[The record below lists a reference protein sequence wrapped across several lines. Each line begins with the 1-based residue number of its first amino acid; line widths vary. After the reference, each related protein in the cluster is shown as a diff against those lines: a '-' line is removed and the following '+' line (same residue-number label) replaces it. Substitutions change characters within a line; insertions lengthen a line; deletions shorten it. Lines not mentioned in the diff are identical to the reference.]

1 MRILRLLNNEKRE
14 KVGQLKLYFS
24 SRAKCVPSDLIEPIT
39 EFASP
44 ACSHVDASF
53 APNENINLPFK
64 NLDLKDFAFH
74 LNSALV
80 YTDFISPKQASALE
94 NDILKRM
101 RRKRFEKGHWDA
113 VITNYKEI
121 ELPIYNSPTDEMT
134 WNSVH
139 ESHQAEMTREKANQE
154 QVNPMF
160 QLSKDSI
167 SAIEQVRRH
176 IAQSHFF
183 PSNKNQENDKAL
195 KYLNCHAIHLKKDGM
210 LTAHVDSIKFSGD
223 IVAGLSLKS
232 ASIMR
237 LRPASASE
245 LARRDGEE
253 EHDDSLD
260 ETDVSSKA
268 MIGCGHVD
276 LYLPPCSLYIL
287 SGVSRYYYTHEILP
301 SGATFQLQNQ
311 SKEEDSSIKVEREDR
326 ISVIFRDEK

>member
-53 APNENINLPFK
+53 APNEDINLPSK
-64 NLDLKDFAFH
+64 NLDPKDFAFH

-134 WNSVH
+134 WNCVH
-139 ESHQAEMTREKANQE
+139 ESDPAEMTREKANQE
-154 QVNPMF
+154 QVNPIF

-167 SAIEQVRRH
+167 SAIERVRRH

-183 PSNKNQENDKAL
+183 PSKENHENGKIL

-232 ASIMR
+232 SSIMR

-253 EHDDSLD
+253 EHDVTLD

-268 MIGCGHVD
+268 MTGCGHVD

-287 SGVSRYYYTHEILP
+287 SGVSRYFYTHEILP

>member
-1 MRILRLLNNEKRE
+1 MRCLRLMNFEKRRE
-14 KVGQLKLYFS
+14 VGQLKLYFS

-53 APNENINLPFK
+53 APNENIKLPSK
-64 NLDLKDFAFH
+64 HLDPKDFAFH
-74 LNSALV
+74 PYSALV
-80 YTDFISPKQASALE
+80 YTDFVSPKQASALE

-121 ELPIYNSPTDEMT
+121 ELPIYNSPTDEMA
-134 WNSVH
+134 WNNIH
-139 ESHQAEMTREKANQE
+139 ESHPVEMTHEKANQE

-167 SAIEQVRRH
+167 SAIERVRRH
-176 IAQSHFF
+176 IVQSHFF
-183 PSNKNQENDKAL
+183 PSKEQQDNEKIL

-253 EHDDSLD
+253 EHGDTLD
-260 ETDVSSKA
+260 QTEAGSKA

-276 LYLPPCSLYIL
+276 LYLPPYSLYIL
-287 SGVSRYYYTHEILP
+287 SGVSRYFYTHEILP
-301 SGATFQLQNQ
+301 SGATFQLQDESNQ
-311 SKEEDSSIKVEREDR
+311 EDSSIKVEREDR